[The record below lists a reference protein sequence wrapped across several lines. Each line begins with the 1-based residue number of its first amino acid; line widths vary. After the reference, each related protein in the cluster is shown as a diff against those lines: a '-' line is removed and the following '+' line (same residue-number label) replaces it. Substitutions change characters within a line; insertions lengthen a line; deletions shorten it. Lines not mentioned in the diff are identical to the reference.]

1 MKLTSHILQGPFDL
15 ALRAAT
21 RRFVKRHH
29 ILIACM
35 PKSGST
41 YLSNAISRLPR
52 FRKTSLV
59 THYGRT
65 EQDLDLRLALRKSRH
80 NYVCQHHVRYNEK
93 TSDVI
98 NRFGVTPIVLV
109 RNVFDCV
116 PSIRDHLRKEA
127 VESPTAY
134 FFNAHPQMSD
144 NNLERMI
151 VQLVIPWYIQF
162 YVSWKQCADAHWV
175 TYDEVVQSPEDTL
188 HRILRSTGAPHDLKT
203 IRQCLAEA
211 QDSAD
216 RRNVGLSGRGT
227 QLHKENKDT
236 IRSYC
241 SFYPDVD
248 FSLIG
253 IEQNRVL

>member
-116 PSIRDHLRKEA
+116 PSIRDHLRNEA

-134 FFNAHPQMSD
+134 FSNTHPQMSD
-144 NNLERMI
+144 NKSGAHDRSACYP
-151 VQLVIPWYIQF
+151 LVHS
-162 YVSWKQCADAHWV
+162 V
-175 TYDEVVQSPEDTL
+175 
-188 HRILRSTGAPHDLKT
+188 LRLMETVRGCSLGHLRRSSTKPRGHVAPHSEIDWST
-203 IRQCLAEA
+203 SRF
-211 QDSAD
+211 
-216 RRNVGLSGRGT
+216 
-227 QLHKENKDT
+227 KD
-236 IRSYC
+236 
-241 SFYPDVD
+241 D
-248 FSLIG
+248 
-253 IEQNRVL
+253 